1 MMARKKIA
9 FKQENG
15 TSDYTFSATNAFNY
29 MGLSLEY
36 KKTPCILERN
46 SEKYFKDL
54 DPDMNFHDLIR
65 LDVIICE

>member
-1 MMARKKIA
+1 
-9 FKQENG
+9 
-15 TSDYTFSATNAFNY
+15 

-65 LDVIICE
+65 LDVIICEWPSKITLTKKRMVINETNINSHKCI